1 MGERLSGL
9 LQDLRQTLSGASG
22 MADSNQQ
29 LAGTFLLRAD
39 DITRQ
44 IQQAAGQL
52 ADVDQHGQSI
62 QHAAGHSSSLA
73 GAVRAN
79 LERASG
85 ELSRA
90 HQELQRLIGDVHGST
105 SANVELAVDLE
116 RLSSEAEQIGQV
128 LQMIAG
134 ISEQTTCSR
143 STRRSRPPVPASM
156 AAASRWSPMKCAPW
170 PAALSSRRA
179 RFAR

>member
-90 HQELQRLIGDVHGST
+90 HQEQGPGIQQPFEQEFHAPQHSSMVRTHGLT
-105 SANVELAVDLE
+105 PGHA
-116 RLSSEAEQIGQV
+116 
-128 LQMIAG
+128 
-134 ISEQTTCSR
+134 
-143 STRRSRPPVPASM
+143 
-156 AAASRWSPMKCAPW
+156 
-170 PAALSSRRA
+170 PAAPRGIWFSLNWH
-179 RFAR
+179 FVPD

>member
-62 QHAAGHSSSLA
+62 QHAAGHLRPDCRLLDSLDHRLRRKGQIDGMRLDGDDRQGLGNCTGRQRQA
-73 GAVRAN
+73 QY
-79 LERASG
+79 ESG
-85 ELSRA
+85 ENI
-90 HQELQRLIGDVHGST
+90 HVHKYKHTLIY
-105 SANVELAVDLE
+105 
-116 RLSSEAEQIGQV
+116 
-128 LQMIAG
+128 
-134 ISEQTTCSR
+134 
-143 STRRSRPPVPASM
+143 
-156 AAASRWSPMKCAPW
+156 
-170 PAALSSRRA
+170 
-179 RFAR
+179 